1 MNKNDVVTVVCAAG
15 EFVGKFVEQ
24 TESGLELK
32 NPRMLVNGPE
42 GQMGFARGICM
53 TGVENPDS
61 VIFNTYIFVTPANDD
76 IVKAFTEAT
85 SGIII

>member
-1 MNKNDVVTVVCAAG
+1 MKANDVITVVCAAG

-24 TESGLELK
+24 NESGLVLK
-32 NPRMLVNGPE
+32 DPRMLVTGHD
-42 GQMGFARGICM
+42 GGMGFARGICM
-53 TGVENPDS
+53 TGEENPNS
-61 VIFNTYIFVTPANDD
+61 VTFNTYIFATPCNDD